1 MSIYYNNHIQRTVKI
16 NFLRLTFNLF
26 LLIESRSFN
35 LVIFIRHENTKYFL
49 NMPQHKS
56 AIKRLRQSK
65 ARRDHNRARR
75 SKMRTLIKKVMSTE
89 NKEEAAAYLKDAVS
103 LIDRLATK
111 NIIHPN
117 TAARKK
123 SQLTT
128 YVNNL

>member
-1 MSIYYNNHIQRTVKI
+1 
-16 NFLRLTFNLF
+16 
-26 LLIESRSFN
+26 
-35 LVIFIRHENTKYFL
+35 
-49 NMPQHKS
+49 MPQHKS

-89 NKEEAAAYLKDAVS
+89 NKEEAATHLKDAVS

>member
-1 MSIYYNNHIQRTVKI
+1 
-16 NFLRLTFNLF
+16 
-26 LLIESRSFN
+26 
-35 LVIFIRHENTKYFL
+35 
-49 NMPQHKS
+49 MPQHKS

-65 ARRDHNRARR
+65 VRRDHNRTRR
-75 SKMRTLIKKVMSTE
+75 SKMRTLVKKVMSTE
-89 NKEEAAAYLKDAVS
+89 NKEEAATYLKDAVS

-111 NIIHPN
+111 NIIHSN